1 MSKVLVLT
9 VVWCMLCL
17 AAGETFDECEGAEP
31 GTYVASSQSCSAF
44 IYCDGEDSILDECE
58 EGLYFDGE
66 ECDDKDNVECPLDNA
81 NGGDGDGDG
90 EEGGDGEEEPEERPE
105 APAPQ
110 PSVTKPPP
118 VTTTATSAPTTPI
131 DSTPE
136 IIDVPPIVRD
146 TCPPNDDPNQIV
158 LIGNSNS
165 CSDYYVCYHGNA
177 IAMHCMDHLHFNAA
191 SGKCD
196 FPENANCK
204 VSLVCSPPITQMI
217 LFPLIFR
224 RNSWQCKPPQ
234 NSTNA
239 CRTCQ
244 SSSHI
249 PQSVTTFTTASKDI
263 RRCNNAPSTMAGIL
277 RNGRVFVCHK
287 PSATMAV
294 HNPFT
299 CQPHML
305 LFAFLIRL

>member
-1 MSKVLVLT
+1 
-9 VVWCMLCL
+9 MLCL

-90 EEGGDGEEEPEERPE
+90 DGEEGGDGEEDPEETPE

-118 VTTTATSAPTTPI
+118 VTTAATSAPTTPI

-204 VSLVCSPPITQMI
+204 LAVQTPTEFNKCLPHMSEF
-217 LFPLIFR
+217 FPHPTKCNYFYYCIKGYQTLQ
-224 RNSWQCKPPQ
+224 QCPFYYGWDFEK
-234 NSTNA
+234 
-239 CRTCQ
+239 RTCIRMSQ
-244 SSSHI
+244 AKCYNGSS
-249 PQSVTTFTTASKDI
+249 
-263 RRCNNAPSTMAGIL
+263 
-277 RNGRVFVCHK
+277 
-287 PSATMAV
+287 
-294 HNPFT
+294 
-299 CQPHML
+299 
-305 LFAFLIRL
+305 